1 MSVSLSPARILIVDD
16 EVLIARDIQ
25 NQLEALGYQVV
36 GHATRGDD
44 VIDLTRE
51 LRPDLVLMDIQ
62 LSGTMDGI
70 AAAHAIRTEHALPV
84 VFLTAFAADDLLE
97 RAKLT
102 EPFGY
107 ILKPFLPREL
117 RTVIEMALFKHKT
130 QAQLVLSEAFA
141 RSILDSVSS
150 EIAVLDR
157 SGIIIAVNEP
167 WRRFALENSSG
178 IATQSASA
186 DVGANYLAACQTR
199 AGVARSDLGHKA
211 AEGIRGVLAGQM
223 ASFSMEYPCHSPT
236 QKHWFH
242 MNVTPLGLN
251 QQGAVVVH
259 TNITAQKLT
268 QDALQNSHDTLNA
281 ILGTTRDGFWIIDHY
296 GRLLDVNPA
305 YCQLSGYTRQELL
318 GMHIWDLE
326 MVESA
331 AETKKHIGHIISHG
345 NDQFQTVHRRKD
357 GTTWHVEVSAS
368 YREDLGGR
376 LFVFLRDITQRR
388 QIEKALQE
396 SEALCRA
403 IPETAKDAIVTTD
416 SSGTIVKWN
425 LGAQAVFGYSPAEA
439 IGQSMAILIPQ
450 RFHEAHLAGIN
461 RIRAGAEPQ
470 DQGKLMERVGLH
482 KNGTEFPLEMSPAYF
497 QIFGNHFFTAVMR
510 DISSRKQAEL
520 ALIAAR
526 DEAQASIRRKA
537 VFLANMSHE
546 IRTPMNGIMGLT
558 ELVLATELQAEQREN
573 LELAYSSANGLLT
586 VINDVLDFSKIEAGK
601 LELEDLCIDLRQML
615 DETLRPLALRAS
627 RKGLRLVLR
636 LADEIPQQV
645 RGDPSRL
652 RQIVS
657 NLVDNAIKFTS
668 TGEILVNVASEMTD
682 ALALQMHFTVHD
694 TGVGIPEHRLEAV
707 FEAFTQVDSSIHRQH
722 GGTGLGLAICAS
734 LVQLMNGRIWVQ
746 SQVGQGSTFHFTLPF
761 GRQTTNHVEHDAV
774 QARAPGTNPLPSA
787 KVLRILLAED
797 NPVNQRFAVSVL
809 TRAGHQVDVANDGK
823 EAVNLALASSYDAIL
838 MDLMMPV
845 LDGFAATRLIRER
858 GITIPILAVTAH
870 GLKGLREECL
880 AVGITDYIVKP
891 VRGSALLAKL
901 AELQGDSSGRSA
913 PMELETSHNTS
924 PALLLDLEGALRYT
938 DGDLAMVQTM
948 AGMVLTQIQGDLP
961 NLRDAVS
968 AQASQRLY
976 EASHRLKGSLTSV
989 GANAARS
996 ACLALE
1002 VMAKE
1007 ERIAKYAQ
1015 GLAQLEHELLRVTPE
1030 LIKLTNQA
1038 CPQKVTEDGN

>member
-331 AETKKHIGHIISHG
+331 AETKKHIGHIIAHEK
-345 NDQFQTVHRRKD
+345 DQFQSVHRRKD
-357 GTTWHVEVSAS
+357 GTSWHVEVSVS

-376 LFVFLRDITQRR
+376 LFVFLRDITQR
-388 QIEKALQE
+388 LQ
-396 SEALCRA
+396 
-403 IPETAKDAIVTTD
+403 
-416 SSGTIVKWN
+416 
-425 LGAQAVFGYSPAEA
+425 
-439 IGQSMAILIPQ
+439 
-450 RFHEAHLAGIN
+450 
-461 RIRAGAEPQ
+461 AGAATVQ
-470 DQGKLMERVGLH
+470 K
-482 KNGTEFPLEMSPAYF
+482 
-497 QIFGNHFFTAVMR
+497 
-510 DISSRKQAEL
+510 
-520 ALIAAR
+520 
-526 DEAQASIRRKA
+526 KA
-537 VFLANMSHE
+537 
-546 IRTPMNGIMGLT
+546 P
-558 ELVLATELQAEQREN
+558 
-573 LELAYSSANGLLT
+573 
-586 VINDVLDFSKIEAGK
+586 
-601 LELEDLCIDLRQML
+601 
-615 DETLRPLALRAS
+615 
-627 RKGLRLVLR
+627 
-636 LADEIPQQV
+636 
-645 RGDPSRL
+645 PSR
-652 RQIVS
+652 
-657 NLVDNAIKFTS
+657 
-668 TGEILVNVASEMTD
+668 
-682 ALALQMHFTVHD
+682 
-694 TGVGIPEHRLEAV
+694 
-707 FEAFTQVDSSIHRQH
+707 
-722 GGTGLGLAICAS
+722 
-734 LVQLMNGRIWVQ
+734 
-746 SQVGQGSTFHFTLPF
+746 
-761 GRQTTNHVEHDAV
+761 
-774 QARAPGTNPLPSA
+774 
-787 KVLRILLAED
+787 
-797 NPVNQRFAVSVL
+797 
-809 TRAGHQVDVANDGK
+809 
-823 EAVNLALASSYDAIL
+823 
-838 MDLMMPV
+838 
-845 LDGFAATRLIRER
+845 
-858 GITIPILAVTAH
+858 
-870 GLKGLREECL
+870 
-880 AVGITDYIVKP
+880 
-891 VRGSALLAKL
+891 
-901 AELQGDSSGRSA
+901 
-913 PMELETSHNTS
+913 
-924 PALLLDLEGALRYT
+924 
-938 DGDLAMVQTM
+938 
-948 AGMVLTQIQGDLP
+948 
-961 NLRDAVS
+961 
-968 AQASQRLY
+968 
-976 EASHRLKGSLTSV
+976 
-989 GANAARS
+989 
-996 ACLALE
+996 
-1002 VMAKE
+1002 
-1007 ERIAKYAQ
+1007 
-1015 GLAQLEHELLRVTPE
+1015 
-1030 LIKLTNQA
+1030 
-1038 CPQKVTEDGN
+1038 